1 MLARG
6 VILILIAGLTV
17 EMLLC
22 RWLARSKW
30 KPARSRITIAA
41 GIAALLG
48 PACAVLPYTDYL
60 PVFLGSGLAVVWLL
74 AGVGVLGIGIGT
86 LAFSADSK
94 IAGVVCVL
102 TNIPVLA
109 YWGFVGA
116 FVSLGGSR

>member
-17 EMLLC
+17 EVLLC

-30 KPARSRITIAA
+30 RPARSRITIAA
-41 GIAALLG
+41 GIAALVG

-60 PVFLGSGLAVVWLL
+60 PAFLGSGLAVVWLL
-74 AGVGVLGIGIGT
+74 AGMGVLGIGIGT